1 MDEAD
6 GGDFVTSA
14 MDVPPVSDK
23 DSHVAGIRMCGST
36 PLMWRVADLKIA
48 RQAGVIGSLVG
59 SLARQP
65 RQNTRL
71 GRPLELLDEEARLL
85 AEEGKAKVLT
95 ASNGDVKTYFV
106 LKFV

>member
-6 GGDFVTSA
+6 GGNCTSFT
-14 MDVPPVSDK
+14 DVSRVSDK
-23 DSHVAGIRMCGST
+23 DLHVAGIRMCGST
-36 PLMWRVADLKIA
+36 PLLWRVADLKIA
-48 RQAGVIGSLVG
+48 REAGVIGSLVG

-71 GRPLELLDEEARLL
+71 GRPLELLDEEARVL

-95 ASNGDVKTYFV
+95 SSSDDVKIYLF
-106 LKFV
+106 